1 MGPRTGAPALASL
14 RGPIGRGSI
23 NPQGCLSQLRHV
35 PRADYIDPMDHNF
48 PEYTPGERVADACI
62 HVVGVVGSL
71 AAAATLTTVAILYL
85 PPLSTLS
92 IVVYSLGMVAVFAF
106 SAGYNLVGR
115 PGLKALLRRFDH
127 AAIYVKIAATYTPF
141 ALVKMGGVA
150 GFGLLGAVW
159 AVGLFGVAAKLFWP
173 AQLARTSY
181 VLYLAQGWACVA
193 ALQPLAAALPGSALI
208 LLVSGGVLYTMGV
221 VFHLWNSLP
230 YHNAIWHGFVL
241 VASACHFAA
250 VVDAVALNAA

>member
-1 MGPRTGAPALASL
+1 MAQDTELE
-14 RGPIGRGSI
+14 
-23 NPQGCLSQLRHV
+23 
-35 PRADYIDPMDHNF
+35 F
-48 PEYTPGERVADACI
+48 PVYTPGERIADGCV
-62 HVVGVVGSL
+62 HVVGVVASL
-71 AAAATLTTVAILYL
+71 AAAAILLTVAVLYL
-85 PPLSTLS
+85 PTLST
-92 IVVYSLGMVAVFAF
+92 VSLGIYSAGMIGVFAF

-141 ALVKMGGVA
+141 ALVKMSGAA
-150 GFGLLGAVW
+150 GIGLLIAVW

-193 ALQPLAAALPGSALI
+193 ALGPLMEALTERAFI
-208 LLVSGGVLYTMGV
+208 LLLAGGVLYTVGV
-221 VFHLWNSLP
+221 AFHLWRTLP

-241 VASACHFAA
+241 AASACHFAA
-250 VVDAVALNAA
+250 IVDAVAISGA

>member
-1 MGPRTGAPALASL
+1 
-14 RGPIGRGSI
+14 
-23 NPQGCLSQLRHV
+23 
-35 PRADYIDPMDHNF
+35 MDHKF
-48 PEYTPGERVADACI
+48 TEYTLGERIADGCI
-62 HVVGVVGSL
+62 HAVGVTASL
-71 AAAATLTTVAILYL
+71 AAAATLTVIAVLYL
-85 PPLSTLS
+85 PVLSTVS
-92 IVVYSLGMVAVFAF
+92 IAVYCAGMVAVFAF

-115 PGLKALLRRFDH
+115 PGLKAMLRRFDH

-141 ALVKMGGVA
+141 AVVKMGGVA
-150 GFGLLGAVW
+150 GLGLLGAVW

-173 AQLARTSY
+173 AQLVRTSY

-193 ALQPLAAALPGSALI
+193 ALEPLAQALPDRALV
-208 LLVSGGVLYTMGV
+208 LLIVGGVLYTAGV
-221 VFHLWNSLP
+221 VFHLWRSLP